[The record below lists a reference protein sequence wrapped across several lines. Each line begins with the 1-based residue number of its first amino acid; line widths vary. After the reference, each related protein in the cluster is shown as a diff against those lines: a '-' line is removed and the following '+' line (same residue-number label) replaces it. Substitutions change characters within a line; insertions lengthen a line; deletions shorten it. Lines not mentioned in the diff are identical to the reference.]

1 MTTPDPLELAAQQF
15 AEMAGRSCCNRSTF
29 ICRRCLGEVVRV
41 YLTAAIEQLGKSPQV
56 AFGNGDHYVH
66 VSKARLLSALL
77 PRGEGQ

>member
-1 MTTPDPLELAAQQF
+1 MTTPDPLELAAQ
-15 AEMAGRSCCNRSTF
+15 A
-29 ICRRCLGEVVRV
+29 LGEGLGEIPIGYGERQLAAEVVRV

-77 PRGEGQ
+77 PRGEG